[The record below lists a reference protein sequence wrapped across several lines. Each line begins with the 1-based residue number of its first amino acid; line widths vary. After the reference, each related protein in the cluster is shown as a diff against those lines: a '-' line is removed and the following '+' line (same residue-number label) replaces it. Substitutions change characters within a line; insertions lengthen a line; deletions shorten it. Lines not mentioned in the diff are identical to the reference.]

1 MGHHACECYNLAFA
15 CGCCFTLLHYVYNPD
30 VSTQLI
36 VTDDVKDVTQHLS
49 DALRANPD
57 TKTLS
62 VYGHQP
68 VRPFSVEDSRQRC
81 AAILGSDSPRY
92 EGKTFAI
99 NITGGTTLMA
109 LGARR
114 SAREFDAP
122 MLYVDTDGGFI
133 VHLAPDGTEIHREP
147 ITVKVSVPVYL
158 AAHGASVSSRTEW
171 STSAAEVEP
180 AWVKPFREVARV
192 LGEAGPHSQPL
203 LDQIRAVYNRP
214 EDEASAPI
222 TLDGPDDKT
231 RELALVLAGSGFITN
246 FLDTGEEFRFQLVQ
260 DGRVEQFLTGHWL
273 ELYVYDACRRS
284 GFFDDMRMSATVS
297 RRVDRR
303 RVENEIDVIVTRHGR
318 LAAISCKTGLQ
329 EIEDRDVNKQAVYEL
344 DSLLQAELMGLFAR
358 KLLVTNRRSLPDALR
373 GRARMSQI
381 ELIFGS
387 RLPDVAR
394 LIKEHLES

>member
-1 MGHHACECYNLAFA
+1 MFDVMIATVGKQPMPILIPILQFQ
-15 CGCCFTLLHYVYNPD
+15 PD

-36 VTDDVKDVTQHLS
+36 VTNDVKNVTQHLS

-57 TKTLS
+57 TKSLS

-68 VRPFSVEDSRQRC
+68 VRPFSVADSRQRC
-81 AAILGSDSPRY
+81 VTILGSDSPRY

-99 NITGGTTLMA
+99 NVTGGTTLMA

-114 SAREFDAP
+114 AAREFDVP

-133 VHLAPDGTEIHREP
+133 VHLAPDGTETHREP

-158 AAHGASVSSRTEW
+158 AAHGASVSTKTEW
-171 STSAAEVEP
+171 SMSAAEAEP
-180 AWVKPFREVARV
+180 AWIKPYREVARV
-192 LGEAGPHSQPL
+192 LGETGPHSQPL
-203 LDQIRAVYNRP
+203 LDKIRAAYSRS
-214 EDEASAPI
+214 EDEAGAPVS
-222 TLDGPDDKT
+222 LDRPRDKT

-246 FLDTGEEFRFQLVQ
+246 FLDTSDELRFQLVQ

-273 ELYVYDACRRS
+273 ELYVYDVCLDS
-284 GFFDDMRMSATVS
+284 GFFDDVRMSATVS
-297 RRVDRR
+297 RRVDHR

-381 ELIFGS
+381 ELVFGS
-387 RLPDVAR
+387 RLPDVAER
-394 LIKEHLES
+394 IKEHLES